1 MLITI
6 QVDPFLS
13 MPKVK
18 ANELQLVED
27 PTVKA
32 TSYLST
38 VARMGKDHASPPIL
52 PPSST
57 TMTARC
63 QRNSYDRSSLHR
75 SARPARCNVLKDLGV
90 VENYGKLDEDV
101 FRDYA
106 DHLQELLMS

>member
-1 MLITI
+1 MYDIQFIEDPILLITI
-6 QVDPFLS
+6 ELDPFLS

-27 PTVKA
+27 STVKA

-38 VARMGKDHASPPIL
+38 VDRMGKDLASPPIL

-63 QRNSYDRSSLHR
+63 QCNSYDRSSLHR
-75 SARPARCNVLKDLGV
+75 STRLARCNVLKDLGIV
-90 VENYGKLDEDV
+90 QNYGKLNEDV
-101 FRDYA
+101 I
-106 DHLQELLMS
+106 

>member
-1 MLITI
+1 LLITI

-52 PPSST
+52 PPSSP
-57 TMTARC
+57 TMTARR
-63 QRNSYDRSSLHR
+63 QRKSSLR
-75 SARPARCNVLKDLGV
+75 QSARLAQRSVLKDLGIV
-90 VENYGKLDEDV
+90 RNDGSST
-101 FRDYA
+101 RT
-106 DHLQELLMS
+106 